1 MWVRLNNVFEYV
13 FLFHTTDGRSVG
25 RSVGGLFERSRLVVY
40 LFVTVAVDFFFFS
53 VGYGFCAVV
62 SSRFGFAYFFSFIVR
77 RLINDT

>member
-1 MWVRLNNVFEYV
+1 MFEYV

-25 RSVGGLFERSRLVVY
+25 RLVGCLNGLVS
-40 LFVTVAVDFFFFS
+40 LFIVFVAVAVDFFFFS